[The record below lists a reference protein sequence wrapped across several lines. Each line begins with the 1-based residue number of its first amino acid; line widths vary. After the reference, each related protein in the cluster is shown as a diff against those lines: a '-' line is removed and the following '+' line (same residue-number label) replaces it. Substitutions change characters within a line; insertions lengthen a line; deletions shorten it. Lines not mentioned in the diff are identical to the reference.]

1 VLFWGLASR
10 ELNEAIELYAT
21 RADAEQALIEVLVDE
36 PAWNDL
42 LFVTPIEFAG
52 PETSASLN

>member
-1 VLFWGLASR
+1 MLFWCLASR

-21 RADAEQALIEVLVDE
+21 RAEAELALLDVLVDE
-36 PAWNDL
+36 PAWSDL
-42 LFVTPIEFAG
+42 LFVTRIELAG

>member
-1 VLFWGLASR
+1 VLFWCLASH

-21 RADAEQALIEVLVDE
+21 RAEAEQALIEVLVDE

-42 LFVTPIEFAG
+42 LFVAPIELAG

>member
-1 VLFWGLASR
+1 MLFWCLASC

-21 RADAEQALIEVLVDE
+21 RAEAELALIEVLVDE

-42 LFVTPIEFAG
+42 LFVTRIELAG